1 MRPQHIAVFADILR
15 ADPQTLAHELHS
27 VVTATE
33 HEFTSN
39 DARDA
44 YADVIRALGRF
55 QHASAFP
62 RAFEAVAGET
72 FRPLPRAARCSV
84 CQSDDV
90 VRDATSR
97 WDAARGEWSLAG
109 VLDDHTC
116 ETCGANDSTVV
127 DYEASAPDADVRV
140 RIAPRADHP
149 DAGRTGTVLRP
160 NHVRGGLYLRLD
172 RRANEAVERVAL
184 ADLDQVEIHV
194 PTTLGGSATV

>member
-27 VVTATE
+27 VMSATE
-33 HEFTSN
+33 HEFSSD

-72 FRPLPRAARCSV
+72 FRPLPRTARCSV

-90 VRDATSR
+90 VRDATAR
-97 WDAARGEWSLAG
+97 WDAEGGEWSLAG
-109 VLDDHTC
+109 VLDDHSC
-116 ETCGANDSTVV
+116 ETCGANGSTVA
-127 DYEASAPDADVRV
+127 DYEASAPDAGVRV
-140 RIAPRADHP
+140 RIAPRANHP

-184 ADLDQVEIHV
+184 ADLDQIEIHV
-194 PTTLGGSATV
+194 LTTLGRSATV

>member
-27 VVTATE
+27 ILTATE
-33 HEFTSN
+33 HEFSSD

-72 FRPLPRAARCSV
+72 FRPLAQIVRCSV
-84 CQSDDV
+84 CQGDDV
-90 VRDATSR
+90 VRDATAR
-97 WDAARGEWSLAG
+97 WDAERGEWSLAG

-116 ETCGANDSTVV
+116 ETCGANGSTVV
-127 DYEASAPDADVRV
+127 THEASAPHADIRV
-140 RIAPRADHP
+140 RIAPLADHP

-172 RRANEAVERVAL
+172 RRGSEAVERVAL
-184 ADLDQVEIHV
+184 ADLDQIEIHV
-194 PTTLGGSATV
+194 PATLGRSATV